1 MSRPELFDMAV
12 NRAIGYAER
21 LGALEGTRDRKVLHD
36 VLELWYLKTRFAYR
50 IPLDEVVE
58 VLMGYPGGGHHWEG
72 GKDGG
77 WREGDT
83 PRP

>member
-1 MSRPELFDMAV
+1 MPRPELFDMAV
-12 NRAIGYAER
+12 NRAVTYADR
-21 LGALEGTRDRKVLHD
+21 LGALEGERDRLVLHD

-50 IPLDEVVE
+50 IPLDEVVAA
-58 VLMGYPGGGHHWEG
+58 LLSYPGDGHHWEG

-77 WREGDT
+77 WRKGPS